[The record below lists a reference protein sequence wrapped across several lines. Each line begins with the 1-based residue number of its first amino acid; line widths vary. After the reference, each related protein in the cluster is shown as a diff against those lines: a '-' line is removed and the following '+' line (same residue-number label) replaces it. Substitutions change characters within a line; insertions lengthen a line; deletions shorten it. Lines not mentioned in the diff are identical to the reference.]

1 MATRNP
7 ANEIEFGKFNY
18 GATMTSYTIT
28 TAAAADISA
37 QVNPGEEMESILE
50 SIAQRGTIIGLS
62 AHSTGG
68 TVFTVVV
75 EGSSWADAA
84 ALQAELQALALTTAG
99 AMTVA

>member
-28 TAAAADISA
+28 AAADVSA
-37 QVNPGEEMESILE
+37 EVNPGEEMEAILE

-84 ALQAELQALALTTAG
+84 TVQTALQALALSTAG

>member
-18 GATMTSYTIT
+18 GATMTSYTV
-28 TAAAADISA
+28 TAAADVSA
-37 QVNPGEEMESILE
+37 EVNPGEEMEAILE

-84 ALQAELQALALTTAG
+84 AVQTALQALALTIAG

>member
-28 TAAAADISA
+28 AAADVSA
-37 QVNPGEEMESILE
+37 EVNPGEEMEAILE

-84 ALQAELQALALTTAG
+84 AVQTALQALSLTIAA

>member
-18 GATMTSYTIT
+18 GATMTSYTV
-28 TAAAADISA
+28 TAAADVSA
-37 QVNPGEEMESILE
+37 EVNPGEEMEAILE

-84 ALQAELQALALTTAG
+84 AVQTALQALSLTIAA

>member
-18 GATMTSYTIT
+18 GATMTSYTV
-28 TAAAADISA
+28 TAAADVSA
-37 QVNPGEEMESILE
+37 EVNPGEEMEAILE

-84 ALQAELQALALTTAG
+84 TVQTALQALALSTAG

>member
-18 GATMTSYTIT
+18 GATMTSYTV
-28 TAAAADISA
+28 TAAADVSA
-37 QVNPGEEMESILE
+37 QVNPGEEMEAILE

-84 ALQAELQALALTTAG
+84 AVQTALQALALATAG

>member
-18 GATMTSYTIT
+18 GATMTSYTV
-28 TAAAADISA
+28 TAAADVSA
-37 QVNPGEEMESILE
+37 QVNPGEEMEAILE

-68 TVFTVVV
+68 TVFTVTV

-84 ALQAELQALALTTAG
+84 AVQTALQALALTVAG

>member
-18 GATMTSYTIT
+18 GATMTSYTV
-28 TAAAADISA
+28 TAVADVSA
-37 QVNPGEEMESILE
+37 EVNPGEEMEAILE

-84 ALQAELQALALTTAG
+84 AVQTALQALALTVAG

>member
-7 ANEIEFGKFNY
+7 ANEIVFGQFNY

-28 TAAAADISA
+28 AAADVSA
-37 QVNPGEEMESILE
+37 EVSPGEEMEAILE

-62 AHSTGG
+62 DHATGG

-84 ALQAELQALALTTAG
+84 AVETALQALSLATAG

>member
-28 TAAAADISA
+28 AAADVSA
-37 QVNPGEEMESILE
+37 EVNPGEEMEAILE

-84 ALQAELQALALTTAG
+84 AVQTALQALALATAG

>member
-28 TAAAADISA
+28 AAADVSA
-37 QVNPGEEMESILE
+37 EVNPGEELEAILE

-84 ALQAELQALALTTAG
+84 AVQSALQALALTVAG

>member
-28 TAAAADISA
+28 AAADVSA
-37 QVNPGEEMESILE
+37 EVNPGEEMEAILE

-75 EGSSWADAA
+75 EGSSWTNAA
-84 ALQAELQALALTTAG
+84 AVQTALQALSLTIAG

>member
-18 GATMTSYTIT
+18 GATMTSYTV
-28 TAAAADISA
+28 TAAADVSA
-37 QVNPGEEMESILE
+37 QVNPGEEMETILGT
-50 SIAQRGTIIGLS
+50 IAQRGTIIGLS

-68 TVFTVVV
+68 TVFTVTV

-84 ALQAELQALALTTAG
+84 AVQSALQALALTVAG

>member
-18 GATMTSYTIT
+18 GATMTSYTV
-28 TAAAADISA
+28 TAAADVSA
-37 QVNPGEEMESILE
+37 EVNPGEEMEAILE

-84 ALQAELQALALTTAG
+84 AVQTALQALSLTVAG

>member
-18 GATMTSYTIT
+18 GATMTSYTV
-28 TAAAADISA
+28 TAAADVSA
-37 QVNPGEEMESILE
+37 EVNPGEEMEAILE

-84 ALQAELQALALTTAG
+84 AVQTALQALALTVAG

>member
-7 ANEIEFGKFNY
+7 ANVIEFGKFNY
-18 GATMTSYTIT
+18 GGTLTTYTV
-28 TAAAADISA
+28 TAAADVSGE
-37 QVNPGEEMESILE
+37 VNPGEEMESILE

-62 AHSTGG
+62 TLSNSDKTFSV
-68 TVFTVVV
+68 TV

>member
-28 TAAAADISA
+28 AAADVSA
-37 QVNPGEEMESILE
+37 EVNPGEELEAILE

-84 ALQAELQALALTTAG
+84 AVQTALQALALTVAG

>member
-28 TAAAADISA
+28 AAADVSA
-37 QVNPGEEMESILE
+37 EVNPGEEMEAILE

-84 ALQAELQALALTTAG
+84 AVQTALQALALTVAG

>member
-7 ANEIEFGKFNY
+7 ANEIELGKFNY
-18 GATMTSYTIT
+18 GATMTSYTV
-28 TAAAADISA
+28 TAAADVSA
-37 QVNPGEEMESILE
+37 EVNPGEEMEAILE

-84 ALQAELQALALTTAG
+84 AVQTALQALALTVAG

>member
-37 QVNPGEEMESILE
+37 EVN
-50 SIAQRGTIIGLS
+50 
-62 AHSTGG
+62 
-68 TVFTVVV
+68 V

-84 ALQAELQALALTTAG
+84 AVQTALQALSLTIAA

>member
-18 GATMTSYTIT
+18 GATMTSYTV
-28 TAAAADISA
+28 TAAADVSA

-68 TVFTVVV
+68 SVFTVVV

-84 ALQAELQALALTTAG
+84 AVQTALQALALTVAG